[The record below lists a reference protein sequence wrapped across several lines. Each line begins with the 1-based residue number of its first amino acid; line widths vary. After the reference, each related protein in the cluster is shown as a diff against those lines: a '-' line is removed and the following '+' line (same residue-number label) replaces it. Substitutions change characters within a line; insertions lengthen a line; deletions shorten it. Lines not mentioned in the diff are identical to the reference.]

1 MVLFGRKTAP
11 TDSRWEA
18 LNEEYQNYRR
28 RTALELLSIGEQSA
42 QKTAAAFLGLYDD
55 LQRALESP
63 CTDEVFF
70 EGIRLIERNL
80 MDTFRSLG
88 ICPMDSKGKI
98 FNPDYHEAVEH
109 IHDPQYR
116 AGEIVSVLR
125 TGFTMDEQV
134 IRHARVIVA
143 NCE

>member
-1 MVLFGRKTAP
+1 MLFGKKQAP
-11 TDSRWEA
+11 TDDRWEA

-28 RTALELLSIGEQSA
+28 RTALELMSVGEQSA
-42 QKTAAAFLGLYDD
+42 QKTVSAFLGLYDD
-55 LQRALESP
+55 LHRALDCP
-63 CTDEVFF
+63 CTDEAFF

-80 MDTFRSLG
+80 MVTFASLG
-88 ICPMDSKGKI
+88 VKPMDSKGRI
-98 FNPDYHEAVEH
+98 FNPDYHEAMEH

-116 AGEIVSVLR
+116 AGEIVSVLQ

-134 IRHARVIVA
+134 IRHAKVIVA

>member
-1 MVLFGRKTAP
+1 MALFGKKPAP

-28 RTALELLSIGEQSA
+28 RTALELMNVGTQSA
-42 QKTAAAFLGLYDD
+42 QKTASAFLGLYDD
-55 LQRALESP
+55 LHRALDCT
-63 CTDEVFF
+63 CTDEAFF

-80 MDTFRSLG
+80 MDTFASLG
-88 ICPMDSKGKI
+88 IRPMDSVGKI
-98 FNPDYHEAVEH
+98 FNPDYHEAVEQ
-109 IHDPQYR
+109 ISDPKYR
-116 AGEIVSVLR
+116 KEEIVTVLQ

-134 IRHARVIVA
+134 IRHAKVIVA